1 MSTPNLRAVLVT
13 DGRSGHLG
21 TVLASFAAVDDVLP
35 VLEIISVGDAEIAVP
50 VNLAVRITRSIQP
63 TYAAALNEAIAA
75 QPARDDELIWL
86 LHDDTAP
93 DKGALARLVATAAKR
108 PRAAV
113 VAPAHVRWR
122 DTSRL
127 VSMGTT
133 VSRVGARRIPL
144 VVEDDIDQGQHD
156 WREDVMAVSLGG
168 ALVRRSAWD
177 SLGGLDEGYGGFGES
192 LEFCRRAWA
201 AGWDVVLAPQV
212 RVRHAQ
218 ESLYGLRARGKGRV
232 STHAVRRTSEW
243 HHAFAWAPW
252 WMVPILAVLI
262 PLSVVSRVGIRLA
275 QNSPR
280 TALAEVQVLPLLA
293 ARIPAVFASTRA
305 HRRVGATGPIEARLF
320 AKPAQVVDAVRQ
332 RELGT
337 FERARAERIPSEM
350 VRAELER
357 ARARHRLSFL
367 IAVLTGLVTSAV
379 LASRWMSDVLA
390 GRMLVAPGTGVTDI
404 SRSDVWNAA
413 WSGWNEIGFGVPAI
427 DGAYAGL
434 MLPAAIAPGGTR
446 LGIAVLLATAPLMAL
461 LIGWWAAGHATRAP
475 WVRLAAAIVWGL
487 WPPFLAA
494 VLDAR
499 IGPVIAHVM
508 LGCTAVAV
516 ARAAGWRR
524 GELIGGREERPA
536 PGPSPSAALA
546 GSLALTAATVAQPV
560 LLLPTLGVVI
570 ALATRAGAQRWR
582 IMSMAAVPLVV
593 GLPGLVA
600 GVRHAAHPGVALS
613 ILAREPGPGESV
625 TGGVWR
631 TALGIAD
638 PERWPSSLENAWPL
652 GAAAAAIVLVC
663 ALLALASR
671 RASQPAA
678 WGVALLGVGLIV
690 AAWSAHA
697 TAAWSD
703 GAGHDAIS
711 GWPGT
716 GASLVALGALVAGL
730 SAHGNVL
737 KGEGRRFAAGR
748 TFAAGAA
755 TLAAGSTLA
764 VVVLL
769 ALPDAP
775 RGGVTTAD
783 AGVLPLAVPLD
794 QQGTQHQRVL
804 VLTENAD
811 GSIGYDVLAHD
822 GATLVLGRAQ
832 RGPDGT
838 PLSGGGNSADIADI
852 SQTVAAAAVS
862 PAADLNALRDWGIG
876 TIVVAPGAE
885 GAQSALSQNPQV
897 SLASGSE
904 RGQTYRL
911 ADGAVSRA
919 WIEAA
924 DGERVI
930 VPATATDGETLSPP
944 PGGGTLVIAV
954 PYSAGWSAHADGAA
968 LERSDDTWG
977 RAVFDVPAGAGKV
990 TFSYRDPIHRWWWW
1004 ASAIALTWALI
1015 GSIPLRRSREVTP

>member
-1 MSTPNLRAVLVT
+1 MSTPSVRAVLVT
-13 DGRSGHLG
+13 DGRSEHLSA
-21 TVLASFAAVDDVLP
+21 VLAAFAAVDEVLP
-35 VLEIISVGDAEIAVP
+35 DLELVVVGDADIATP
-50 VNLAVRITRSIQP
+50 PDLAVTLTRTSES
-63 TYAAALNEAIAA
+63 TFAAALNEAVTS

-93 DKGALARLVATAAKR
+93 DKGALGRLIATASKR

-113 VAPAHVRWR
+113 VGPAHIRWR

-133 VSRVGARRIPL
+133 VSRLGARRIPL
-144 VVEDDIDQGQHD
+144 VVEDDVDQGQHD

-177 SLGGLDEGYGGFGES
+177 SVGGLDVGYDGFGES
-192 LEFCRRAWA
+192 VEFCRRAWA
-201 AGWDVVLAPQV
+201 AGWDVVLAPEV

-218 ESLYGLRARGKGRV
+218 ESLYGLRTRRRGRV

-252 WMVPILAVLI
+252 WLVPVLVVLL
-262 PLSVVSRVGIRLA
+262 PLSVVLRFAVRLA
-275 QNSPR
+275 QHSPR
-280 TALAEVQVLPLLA
+280 PALAELRVVPALI
-293 ARIPAVFASTRA
+293 ARVPAIGASARA
-305 HRRVGATGPIEARLF
+305 HRRVGATGRIEARLF
-320 AKPAQVVDAVRQ
+320 AKPMQVLDAVRQ

-337 FERARAERIPSEM
+337 IERARAERIPSEM

-357 ARARHRLSFL
+357 ARARHRLSL
-367 IAVLTGLVTSAV
+367 LVTALIGLAASAV
-379 LASRWMSDVLA
+379 LASRWMSEVLS
-390 GRMLVAPGTGVTDI
+390 GRMLVSPGTGVTDI
-404 SRSDVWNAA
+404 ALGDVWKAA

-446 LGIAVLLATAPLMAL
+446 LGIAALLAAAPLMAM

-475 WVRLAAAIVWGL
+475 WVRLAAAVVWGL
-487 WPPFLAA
+487 WPPFIGA

-499 IGPVIAHVM
+499 IGPVIAHIM
-508 LGCTAVAV
+508 LGCAVVAI

-560 LLLPTLGVVI
+560 LLVPTLGVVL
-570 ALATRAGAQRWR
+570 ALALRAGRHRWR
-582 IMSMAAVPLVV
+582 LMSMAAVPLVV

-600 GVRHAAHPGVALS
+600 GLRHAAHPGIALS
-613 ILAREPGPGESV
+613 VLAREPGPGE
-625 TGGVWR
+625 TFRGDVWR
-631 TALGIAD
+631 TALGFAD
-638 PERWPSSLENAWPL
+638 PARWSSDLGNAWPL
-652 GAAAAAIVLVC
+652 GAVAAVALFLCAI
-663 ALLALASR
+663 AALASR
-671 RASQPAA
+671 PAQRPAA
-678 WGVALLGVGLIV
+678 WGVALIGIGLAI

-703 GAGHDAIS
+703 GAGRDAIS

-716 GASLVALGALVAGL
+716 GSSVVALGALVAAL
-730 SAHGNVL
+730 SAHGVVM
-737 KGEGRRFAAGR
+737 KTEGRRFATAR
-748 TFAAGAA
+748 TLAAGAA
-755 TLAAGSTLA
+755 TVAAGSTLA
-764 VVVLL
+764 GVVLL

-775 RGGVTTAD
+775 RGTVTPAD

-794 QQGTQHQRVL
+794 QEGTQHQRVL
-804 VLTENAD
+804 VLSENAD
-811 GSIGYDVLAHD
+811 GSIAYDVLAHD

-832 RGPDGT
+832 RGPDGA
-838 PLSGGGNSADIADI
+838 PLSGGGESADIADI
-852 SQTVAAAAVS
+852 AQTVAAASTS
-862 PAADLNALRDWGIG
+862 PAADLGALREWGIG
-876 TIVVAPGAE
+876 TIVLAPGAE
-885 GAQSALSQNPQV
+885 SAQSALSQNPHV
-897 SLASGSE
+897 TLASGSE

-911 ADGAVSRA
+911 AGDRVSRA
-919 WIEAA
+919 WIETA
-924 DGERVI
+924 DGERVV
-930 VPATATDGETLSPP
+930 VPASATDGGTHSPP
-944 PGGGTLVIAV
+944 PYGGKLVIAV
-954 PYSAGWSAHADGAA
+954 PDSAGWSASADGAA
-968 LERSDDTWG
+968 LVRADDTWG
-977 RAVFDVPAGAGKV
+977 RAVFEVPADASKV
-990 TFSYRDPIHRWWWW
+990 TFVYRDPVHRWWWW

>member
-13 DGRSGHLG
+13 DGRSEHLDA
-21 TVLASFAAVDDVLP
+21 VFAAFAASDEVLP
-35 VLEIISVGDAEIAVP
+35 TLELVIVGDADIAP
-50 VNLAVRITRSIQP
+50 PENLAVRLTRATELS
-63 TYAAALNEAIAA
+63 YATALNEAIAA
-75 QPARDDELIWL
+75 QSPRDDELIWL

-93 DKGALARLVATAAKR
+93 DKGALTRLAATAAKR

-113 VAPAHVRWR
+113 VGPAHVRWR

-133 VSRVGARRIPL
+133 VSRLGARRIPL

-168 ALVRRSAWD
+168 ALVRRSAWEE
-177 SLGGLDEGYGGFGES
+177 LGGLDRGYAGFGES

-201 AGWDVVLAPQV
+201 AGWDVVLAPHV

-218 ESLYGLRARGKGRV
+218 ESLYGLRTRGHGRV
-232 STHAVRRTSEW
+232 STHAARRTSEW

-252 WMVPILAVLI
+252 WFVPFLALLI
-262 PLSVVSRVGIRLA
+262 PVSVGLRLGVRLA

-280 TALAEVQVLPLLA
+280 AALAELRVVPMLLM
-293 ARIPAVFASTRA
+293 RIPAIAASASA
-305 HRRVGATGPIEARLF
+305 HRRMGATGPIEARLF
-320 AKPAQVVDAVRQ
+320 AKPMQVFDAVRQ

-337 FERARAERIPSEM
+337 LERARAERVPSEM

-367 IAVLTGLVTSAV
+367 VATVIGLGASAV
-379 LASRWMSDVLA
+379 LASRWMSEVVS

-404 SRSDVWNAA
+404 SLSDVWNAA
-413 WSGWNEIGFGVPAI
+413 WSGWNEVGFGVPAI

-446 LGIAVLLATAPLMAL
+446 LGIAALLAAAPLMAVVV
-461 LIGWWAAGHATRAP
+461 GWWAAGHATRAP
-475 WVRLAAAIVWGL
+475 WVRLAAAVVWGL

-494 VLDAR
+494 ALDAR
-499 IGPVIAHVM
+499 IGPVIAHIM
-508 LGCTAVAV
+508 LGCAAVAI

-546 GSLALTAATVAQPV
+546 GSVALTAATVAQPV
-560 LLLPTLGVVI
+560 LLVPTLGVVI
-570 ALATRAGAQRWR
+570 ALALRAGPRRWR

-593 GLPGLVA
+593 GLPGLIA
-600 GVRHAAHPGVALS
+600 GLRHAAHPGIALS
-613 ILAREPGPGESV
+613 ILAREPGPGETFS
-625 TGGVWR
+625 GDVWR
-631 TALGIAD
+631 TALGLAD
-638 PERWPSSLENAWPL
+638 AARWPSDLDNAWPL
-652 GAAAAAIVLVC
+652 GAIAAAVL
-663 ALLALASR
+663 LLCALASLASR
-671 RASQPAA
+671 HASQPAA
-678 WGVALLGVGLIV
+678 WGIALVGIGLAV

-703 GAGHDAIS
+703 GAGRDAIS

-716 GASLVALGALVAGL
+716 GSSLVALGALIAGL
-730 SAHGNVL
+730 TVHGVVI
-737 KGEGRRFAAGR
+737 KSEGRRFAAAR
-748 TFAAGAA
+748 TVAAGAA

-775 RGGVTTAD
+775 RGTITTAD

-794 QQGTQHQRVL
+794 QQGSQHQRVL
-804 VLTENAD
+804 VLSENAD

-832 RGPDGT
+832 RGPDGK
-838 PLSGGGNSADIADI
+838 PLSGGGRSADIADI
-852 SQTVAAAAVS
+852 SQTVAAASVS
-862 PAADLNALRDWGIG
+862 PAADLGALRDWGIG

-885 GAQSALSQNPQV
+885 RAQNALSQNPHAT
-897 SLASGSE
+897 LASGSE

-911 ADGAVSRA
+911 AGDAVSRA
-919 WIEAA
+919 WIETE
-924 DGERVI
+924 DGERVL
-930 VPATATDGETLSPP
+930 VPASGTDGATRNPP
-944 PGGGTLVIAV
+944 AGGGTLVIAV
-954 PYSAGWSAHADGAA
+954 PDAAGWSAQADGTT
-968 LERSDDTWG
+968 LERGDDTWG
-977 RAVFDVPAGAGKV
+977 RAVFTVPSGASTV
-990 TFSYRDPIHRWWWW
+990 TFEYRDPVHRWWWW

-1015 GSIPLRRSREVTP
+1015 GSIPLRRSREVAP